1 MRVLIISDIHAN
13 LVALET
19 VLAEAKDQWD
29 VMWCLGEGIIRKRN
43 FPSGQT

>member
-29 VMWCLGEGIIRKRN
+29 VMWCLGDVAGSHGWA
-43 FPSGQT
+43 F